1 MKERLTVSIMFYLRA
16 GEGRE
21 EGRVDS
27 FSAAGYNRRRIIYV
41 LANGRLFFS
50 LAFVITLYTSF

>member
-1 MKERLTVSIMFYLRA
+1 LTVSIMFYLRA
-16 GEGRE
+16 GEVRE
-21 EGRVDS
+21 EGGVDS